1 VASSPDLPRGWDP
14 RSDSLE
20 DLVRTLFD
28 EDELRRD
35 AAEGAPRTE
44 RNESVDPPQPP
55 SAAPTELGPKPGQ
68 PRPAD
73 LGPRPGT
80 SRPTGGTVHPRFYP
94 LAVAALATAT
104 LLVGGA
110 AGWQIHAARAPAA
123 GVATD
128 AAVST
133 RAAAPATAAL
143 SPPVSPAPTATT
155 AALTAAV
162 APAPVAIPFG
172 TRSDVG
178 EGWRL
183 AATRPYLC
191 DVLMAIPALQ
201 QDGTRIIRVTLTLTN
216 RTGTTQPTRAWELAA
231 AADGEP
237 AELVLWPA
245 ERFRGVPDVMLT
257 PGRSVRFLVAV
268 RVPQERTRVEITARR
283 ADTLRAVLGGSL

>member
-28 EDELRRD
+28 EDGPRRD
-35 AAEGAPRTE
+35 ADEGAPRIE
-44 RNESVDPPQPP
+44 RNESVDPPQPL
-55 SAAPTELGPKPGQ
+55 SAAPPGQ

-73 LGPRPGT
+73 LEPRPGT

-110 AGWQIHAARAPAA
+110 AGWQVHAARAPAA
-123 GVATD
+123 GVPAA

-133 RAAAPATAAL
+133 RAAAPASAAL
-143 SPPVSPAPTATT
+143 SPPVSPGPTATT

-172 TRSDVG
+172 ARSDVG

-191 DVLMAIPALQ
+191 DVLMAIPVLQ

-231 AADGEP
+231 AADGAP

>member
-28 EDELRRD
+28 EDDLRR
-35 AAEGAPRTE
+35 AADEGAAGTGQSEPV
-44 RNESVDPPQPP
+44 NPPQP
-55 SAAPTELGPKPGQ
+55 APAIPAQLGSEPGQ
-68 PRPAD
+68 PRPVD
-73 LGPRPGT
+73 PEPGPVT
-80 SRPTGGTVHPRFYP
+80 SRTTGGTVRPRFYP

-104 LLVGGA
+104 VLVGGA
-110 AGWQIHAARAPAA
+110 AGWQVHAARAPAA
-123 GVATD
+123 GVTAAT
-128 AAVST
+128 AVSN
-133 RAAAPATAAL
+133 RATAPTTAPL
-143 SPPVSPAPTATT
+143 PPPVSPAPTATV

-183 AATRPYLC
+183 ATTRPYLC
-191 DVLMAIPALQ
+191 DVLMAIPVLQ

-216 RTGTTQPTRAWELAA
+216 GTGTTQPARAWELAA
-231 AADGEP
+231 AADGVP
-237 AELVLWPA
+237 AELVLWPT
-245 ERFRGVPDVMLT
+245 ERFRGVPDVTLT

-268 RVPQERTRVEITARR
+268 RVPQERTRMEITARR
-283 ADTLRAVLGGSL
+283 ADALRAVLGGSL

>member
-1 VASSPDLPRGWDP
+1 MASSPDLPRGWDP

-28 EDELRRD
+28 EDGPRRD
-35 AAEGAPRTE
+35 ADEGAPRTE
-44 RNESVDPPQPP
+44 RNESVDPPQPL
-55 SAAPTELGPKPGQ
+55 SAAPPGQ

-73 LGPRPGT
+73 LEPRHGT

-110 AGWQIHAARAPAA
+110 AGWQVHAARAPAA
-123 GVATD
+123 GVPAD

-133 RAAAPATAAL
+133 RAAAPASAAL

-155 AALTAAV
+155 GALTAAV

-172 TRSDVG
+172 ARSDVG

-183 AATRPYLC
+183 AASRPYLC
-191 DVLMAIPALQ
+191 DVLMAIPVLQ

-231 AADGEP
+231 AADGAP